1 MKLLHEAV
9 RNAVPELEAALNAM
23 ELAKPETVHRF
34 AALYRQFAV
43 LHEEH
48 AKHEEQVIF
57 KAFNDLFHGHA
68 QQWNDDHAAD
78 AALLAKWSGM
88 LNELLGEA
96 DGEAKA
102 AHVSALRSELPRFL
116 EHFLEHLKGEEEN
129 LNPVGRKYVPLALQ
143 KELTRK
149 VWELT
154 DATRW
159 EVIIPYIVNNLPRHQ
174 QRTRYLKVLFWSM
187 PERAQQIGAIV
198 YRHVD
203 AVMWER
209 LRVDVPE
216 MVPRGA
222 FNWCRYY

>member
-1 MKLLHEAV
+1 M
-9 RNAVPELEAALNAM
+9 
-23 ELAKPETVHRF
+23 
-34 AALYRQFAV
+34 
-43 LHEEH
+43 
-48 AKHEEQVIF
+48 
-57 KAFNDLFHGHA
+57 G
-68 QQWNDDHAAD
+68 
-78 AALLAKWSGM
+78 
-88 LNELLGEA
+88 
-96 DGEAKA
+96 A

-154 DATRW
+154 DATRG
-159 EVIIPYIVNNLPRHQ
+159 EVIIPYIVNN
-174 QRTRYLKVLFWSM
+174 
-187 PERAQQIGAIV
+187 
-198 YRHVD
+198 HVD